1 MWLLSWSSMETAR
14 RRIHVKHITTTSKTL
29 PVQAQCCINYEE
41 ILDKVVCLV
50 NPEAEKCET
59 S

>member
-1 MWLLSWSSMETAR
+1 M
-14 RRIHVKHITTTSKTL
+14 KHITTTSKTL

-50 NPEAEKCET
+50 NPDAVKCEGAEPGA
-59 S
+59 